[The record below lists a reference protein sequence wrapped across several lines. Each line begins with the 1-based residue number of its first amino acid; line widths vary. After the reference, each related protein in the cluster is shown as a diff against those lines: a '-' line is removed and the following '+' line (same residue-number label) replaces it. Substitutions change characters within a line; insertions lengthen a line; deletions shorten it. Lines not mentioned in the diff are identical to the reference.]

1 MMKVVYK
8 ISDFEESKSKGP
20 STRAELG
27 RQSHAFRH
35 CHAPFIYRVLQLR
48 EQMAEHQAV
57 YATDEVYSSVFY
69 CNIC

>member
-8 ISDFEESKSKGP
+8 ISDIEESKSKGP

-27 RQSHAFRH
+27 RQSHTFRH

-48 EQMAEHQAV
+48 E
-57 YATDEVYSSVFY
+57 T
-69 CNIC
+69 NG